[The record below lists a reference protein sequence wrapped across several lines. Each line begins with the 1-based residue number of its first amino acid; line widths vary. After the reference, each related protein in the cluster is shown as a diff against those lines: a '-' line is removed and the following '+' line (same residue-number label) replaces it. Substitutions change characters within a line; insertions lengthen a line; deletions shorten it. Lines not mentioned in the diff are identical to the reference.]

1 MIPQMS
7 LLPPDVIHRI
17 RSARNILFLTGAG
30 ISSESGIPTFRGE
43 GGYWKTYKAEELA
56 TPEAFVRHP
65 DVVWEWY
72 DWRRGICHEAKPN
85 DGHLTIA
92 KWQTASS
99 FVNLITQNVDGLH
112 PRAGSKNL
120 LEIHGNIFRA
130 RCTHCQ
136 AKYHLEEDGLNQPGL
151 KFCTTCESLL
161 RPDIV
166 WFGEGYDNI
175 LLTKAW
181 ELSKVA
187 HVVFVIGTSA
197 NVSVPTNLAL
207 TAIRNGALGIE
218 INPETTSLTPSIQH
232 HFGGKSGE
240 ILPEIFNE
248 VYPDGVP
255 K

>member
-1 MIPQMS
+1 MN
-7 LLPPDVIHRI
+7 LLPLDVIQRI
-17 RSARNILFLTGAG
+17 RNARNIMFLTGAG

-56 TPEAFVRHP
+56 TPEAFAKHP
-65 DVVWEWY
+65 EVVWEWY
-72 DWRRGICHEAKPN
+72 DWRRGICNDAKPN
-85 DGHLTIA
+85 EGHLTIA
-92 KWQTASS
+92 KWQTAFPS
-99 FVNLITQNVDGLH
+99 VNLITQNVDGLH
-112 PRAGSKNL
+112 PKAGSKNL

-130 RCTHCQ
+130 RCTQCH
-136 AKYHLEEDGLNQPGL
+136 AKFHLEEDDLDKPGL
-151 KFCTTCESLL
+151 KFCMACESLL

-166 WFGEGYDNI
+166 WFGEGYDNR

-181 ELSKVA
+181 EQSKVA

-197 NVSVPTNLAL
+197 NVSVPANLAL

-218 INPETTSLTPSIQH
+218 INPETTSLTPSIQL

-248 VYPDGVP
+248 VYPDGLP